1 VSKVKEFSR
10 GFLFMQS
17 SADSY
22 DRSMFRGIWQRELE
36 KGEQGNV
43 SDGVANPVRQ
53 KNPEPKFP
61 LEGRAV
67 KFFVSA

>member
-1 VSKVKEFSR
+1 
-10 GFLFMQS
+10 
-17 SADSY
+17 
-22 DRSMFRGIWQRELE
+22 MFRGIWQRELE